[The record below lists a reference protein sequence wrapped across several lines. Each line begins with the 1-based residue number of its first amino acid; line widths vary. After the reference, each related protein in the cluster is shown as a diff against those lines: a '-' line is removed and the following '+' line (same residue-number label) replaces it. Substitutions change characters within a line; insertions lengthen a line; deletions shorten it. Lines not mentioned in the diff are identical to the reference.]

1 MIDFFKKRQ
10 VAPYKWPD
18 RLEVLTELPRREN
31 KVNKQALLELLGR
44 TSRSGSLKIERIND
58 LPVLSERVG
67 VFKRQPW

>member
-10 VAPYKWPD
+10 VAPYKWPE

-44 TSRSGSLKIERIND
+44 TSRSG
-58 LPVLSERVG
+58 
-67 VFKRQPW
+67 